1 MDLDFSLIM
10 QKMPNLLRGAE
21 TTLLYSL
28 ISLVLGVILGIIIAL
43 MRDSTHKVLSSISW
57 FYIWIFRGTPLMVQ
71 LFIIYYGFSQFDI
84 VMSPFAAGVLGLT
97 LNNASYISEIV
108 RSGIQGVDSGERE
121 AAKALGMSYPL
132 EMMRIV
138 APQATLLCLLPMV
151 NQFISTIKNS
161 SILSVI
167 TIAELTREGQIIAN
181 SSFRYFEVYIT
192 IGILYL
198 LMTSLCM
205 ILASWLERKLS

>member
-43 MRDSTHKVLSSISW
+43 MRDSTHRVLSSISW

-84 VMSPFAAGVLGLT
+84 VMSPFTAGILGLT

-108 RSGIQGVDSGERE
+108 RSGIKGVDPGERE

>member
-43 MRDSTHKVLSSISW
+43 MRDSTQKVLSSISW

-84 VMSPFAAGVLGLT
+84 VMSPFAAGIFGLS

-108 RSGIQGVDSGERE
+108 RSGIQGVDPGERE

-192 IGILYL
+192 IGLLYL

>member
-1 MDLDFSLIM
+1 MGSWIEIFKRYLPDFI
-10 QKMPNLLRGAE
+10 KGA
-21 TTLLYSL
+21 
-28 ISLVLGVILGIIIAL
+28 GVTIELTIVGLTIGFALGIMLAVSRVYGPKWLKTI
-43 MRDSTHKVLSSISW
+43 SIG
-57 FYIWIFRGTPLMVQ
+57 YIELFRGTPLLVQ

-84 VMSPFAAGVLGLT
+84 VMSPFTAGIFGLT

-132 EMMRIV
+132 EMIRIV

>member
-84 VMSPFAAGVLGLT
+84 VMSPFTAGIFGLT

-108 RSGIQGVDSGERE
+108 RSGIKGVDSGERE

-132 EMMRIV
+132 EMIRIV

-192 IGILYL
+192 IGVLYL

>member
-84 VMSPFAAGVLGLT
+84 VMSPFTAGILGLT

-108 RSGIQGVDSGERE
+108 RSGIKGVDPGERE

>member
-84 VMSPFAAGVLGLT
+84 VMSPFTAGIFGLT

-132 EMMRIV
+132 EMIRIV

-198 LMTSLCM
+198 MMTSLCM

>member
-108 RSGIQGVDSGERE
+108 RSGIQGVDPGERE

-132 EMMRIV
+132 EMIRIV

-192 IGILYL
+192 IGLLYL

-205 ILASWLERKLS
+205 ILASWIERKLS